1 MPGGMAEFLQ
11 DTRDGKVFG
20 MRQGFWWYV
29 DMIHFMILE
38 FWPYSLIV
46 VVMYVVMFGWLC
58 WQCKRCVCDD
68 ADEDGD
74 LTEEDMQAWKEYQKI
89 RAANKKKKDKE
100 GKGE

>member
-1 MPGGMAEFLQ
+1 MPDGMAEFLQ

-29 DMIHFMILE
+29 DMVHFMILE

-46 VVMYVVMFGWLC
+46 VVLYVVMFGWLC

-68 ADEDGD
+68 DEDGD

-89 RAANKKKKDKE
+89 REATKKKKDKE